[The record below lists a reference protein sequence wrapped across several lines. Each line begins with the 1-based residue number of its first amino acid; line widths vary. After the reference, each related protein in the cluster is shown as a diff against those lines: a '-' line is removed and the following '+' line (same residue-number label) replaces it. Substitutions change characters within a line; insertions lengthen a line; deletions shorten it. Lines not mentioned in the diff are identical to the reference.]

1 MSAPYLILGAR
12 GGIGEA
18 LARRLADRGHDL
30 FLTARDADSV
40 GTLADEL
47 GARSA
52 SLDVLDDDAIAEVVG
67 GADEG
72 DGIAGL
78 AYCIGSIELKPLKS
92 AKADD
97 FLQTFR
103 LNTLGA
109 ALAVKAAEK
118 GLKKAG
124 GSVVLFSTVAVG
136 QGFPNHSVI
145 STAKGGVE
153 GLTRALA
160 AELAPDVRINAI
172 APSIT
177 DTGIASKLLSSEQMA
192 QGLADMH
199 PRGRYGQPDDIAAM
213 AAMLLSDDAGWI
225 TGQVVGVDG
234 GRGALRTRS
243 Q

>member
-18 LARRLADRGHDL
+18 LARRLADRGHEL
-30 FLTARDADSV
+30 LLTARDADSIAA
-40 GTLADEL
+40 LADEL

-52 SLDVLDDDAIAEVVG
+52 SLDVLEDDAIAEVVG

-118 GLKKAG
+118 GLRKAG

-145 STAKGGVE
+145 STAKAGIE